1 MIYYTAAFPDEKISV
16 VRTALLTSDVPS
28 MDPSISDHI
37 TISLSVLMITSSTC
51 TLAAAYVKHG
61 SSVSLIGLC
70 PVDSVKNIQQDMLT
84 AFLLYRL
91 ICSVSHA
98 ARSPRIQSVTLGA
111 LFRIYNAV
119 FSKKTPLIS
128 PLQRL
133 LGLCLR
139 TIFPRIRFQQ
149 TKEILPSVPASD
161 SSHQS
166 SLDAVGILGCL
177 LESGHRAT
185 CYTIMLRHSS
195 GARASSQ

>member
-1 MIYYTAAFPDEKISV
+1 MMYYTAASPDEKISV

-37 TISLSVLMITSSTC
+37 SISLSVLTITSSTC
-51 TLAAAYVKHG
+51 TLTAAYVKHG
-61 SSVSLIGLC
+61 NSVSLIGLC
-70 PVDSVKNIQQDMLT
+70 PVDFAKNIQRDMLT

-98 ARSPRIQSVTLGA
+98 VRSPLIQSVMLGA
-111 LFRIYNAV
+111 LFKIYNAV
-119 FSKKTPLIS
+119 FSKKTLLIS

-149 TKEILPSVPASD
+149 KKEVLPSVPASD

-166 SLDAVGILGCL
+166 SLNAVGILGCL

-195 GARASSQ
+195 GTRASSQ